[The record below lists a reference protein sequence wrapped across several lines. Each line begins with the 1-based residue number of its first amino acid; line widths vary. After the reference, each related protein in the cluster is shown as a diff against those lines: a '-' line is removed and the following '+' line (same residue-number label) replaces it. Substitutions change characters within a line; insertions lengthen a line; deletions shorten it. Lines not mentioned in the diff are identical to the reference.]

1 MPDARLIDTNVLV
14 YLTRR
19 DPALTSLATA
29 YRPHVDGYDGVIAF
43 VTLGELRRWPVQEGW
58 RAERVAALE
67 TFITRFVVY
76 HTDDDLCRVWG
87 RMSGTLARAGRTLSM
102 ADSWIAATA
111 LVLGIP
117 LVTHNRRHFEG
128 IPGVTVISEAP

>member
-1 MPDARLIDTNVLV
+1 MPDARLIDTNILV

-19 DPALTSLATA
+19 DPALAALVAA
-29 YRPHVDGYDGVIAF
+29 YRPHVEGYDGVITF

-67 TFITRFVVY
+67 RFISRFAVY

-87 RMSGTLARAGRTLSM
+87 RLIGTLARAGRTLSM

-111 LVLGIP
+111 LVLDIP

-128 IPGVTVISEAP
+128 ISGLTVIAEAL

>member
-1 MPDARLIDTNVLV
+1 MPEARLIGGNILV

-19 DPALTSLATA
+19 DPALAALAAA

-58 RAERVAALE
+58 RAERAAALE
-67 TFITRFVVY
+67 AFIARFAVY
-76 HTDDDLCRVWG
+76 HTDDELCRVWG
-87 RMSGTLARAGRTLSM
+87 RLIGALARAGRTLAM

-111 LVLGIP
+111 LVLDIP

-128 IPGVTVISEAP
+128 ITGLTVISETP